1 MHWKYEATS
10 ATALYRYTKRTK
22 SRKWRKITRKITRK
36 PIFKLKH
43 FEIRVM
49 NKENPSE
56 RALNFKVN
64 VLNTLKN
71 WLEILKFS
79 LFAGFMLYVKNRK
92 PLCTQTWENCSKVDN
107 LECKYYFHFADEE
120 NCLKTQL
127 SVSVDNFEQ
136 QFDTSLLTTQNVW

>member
-1 MHWKYEATS
+1 MTENNK
-10 ATALYRYTKRTK
+10 
-22 SRKWRKITRKITRK
+22 K
-36 PIFKLKH
+36 PIFKFKH